1 MWQTHIYRT
10 EYYSAVKMNEIVP
23 FAVTWMDLDII
34 ILSELSQTEKD
45 SYHVYHSYNDKSL
58 LRGIYI

>member
-1 MWQTHIYRT
+1 
-10 EYYSAVKMNEIVP
+10 
-23 FAVTWMDLDII
+23 MDLDII

-45 SYHVYHSYNDKSL
+45 NYHVYHSYNDKSL